1 MAFSA
6 RPTVGMFGAGKVG
19 TALALALKR
28 AGYSIAG
35 VSSRSATSAQA
46 LAQQLEC
53 SVLAP
58 TALFTQTQLIFLT
71 IPDDQLAPLAQSL
84 ATTLPQGHGI
94 VAHCSGALTS
104 SVLQPLQL
112 RGWQVASCH
121 PLAPFASRT
130 TPLPQAIT
138 WAIEAEPALYA
149 VLDELVHA
157 VGGIPRPIQTEH
169 KVLYHSAAVLSAN
182 YAITL
187 AARAVDLLQL
197 CGWSGPEALQALVPL
212 LRDNVEN
219 LARLGLP
226 QALTGPL
233 ARGDYGTVE
242 RHLQALDANAPEIA
256 RLYRACIEATQP
268 LLEPKKV

>member
-6 RPTVGMFGAGKVG
+6 RPTVGMLGAGKVG
-19 TALALALKR
+19 TALALALQR
-28 AGYSIAG
+28 AGYALAG
-35 VSSRSATSAQA
+35 VSSRSTSSAQT
-46 LAQQLEC
+46 LAQTLEC
-53 SVLAP
+53 PVYAP
-58 TALFTQTQLIFLT
+58 KALFAQAQLVFIT
-71 IPDDQLAPLAQSL
+71 IPDDDLAAIAQELADTIPLS
-84 ATTLPQGHGI
+84 TGI

-104 SVLQPLQL
+104 AVLQPLQL
-112 RGWQVASCH
+112 RGWHVASCH

-138 WAIEAEPALYA
+138 WAIEAEPVVYA
-149 VLDELVHA
+149 VLAELVQA
-157 VGGIPRPIQTEH
+157 VGGIPRPIQAEH

-187 AARAVDLLQL
+187 AARAVDVLQL
-197 CGWSGPEALQALVPL
+197 CGWSQQESLQALVPL

-242 RHLQALDANAPEIA
+242 CHLQALDSNAPDIA
-256 RLYRACIEATQP
+256 SLYRACIEATQP
-268 LLEPKKV
+268 LLRT